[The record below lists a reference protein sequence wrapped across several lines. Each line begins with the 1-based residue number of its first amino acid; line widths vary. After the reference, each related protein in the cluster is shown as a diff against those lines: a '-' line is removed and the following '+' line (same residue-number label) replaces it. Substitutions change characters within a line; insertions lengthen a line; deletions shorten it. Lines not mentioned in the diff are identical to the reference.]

1 MKDIGMINIRSV
13 DLNLL
18 VAFDAI
24 FDELNVSR
32 AAARINVTQPTASG
46 MLRRLRETFGDELFL
61 RTSHGLLP
69 TPRAEELAAPIKA
82 LVQRAEDIFR
92 PGGFEPAIAHATFRM
107 SASDYMQQAVV
118 VPAIH
123 RIRQF
128 SPKSRIAA
136 IPRSPVRLA
145 DQLMRG
151 EVDVCV
157 CARETVLPEM
167 LTRTLF
173 QERYVCVGRKKHRF
187 KESLLPLTRLAEC
200 DHLLVDPSGRSFS
213 GPVDAA
219 LAAVGG
225 SRFVAAILPTF
236 SDLFRLLRNADYLAF
251 VPERLVRL
259 RPSELKVFETELAVP
274 KFEVV
279 AMWHPRFDSEPRHI
293 WLRDLL
299 ADVTAADAKA

>member
-1 MKDIGMINIRSV
+1 MVNIRSV

-46 MLRRLRETFGDELFL
+46 MLRRLRATFGDELFL

-82 LVQRAEDIFR
+82 LVHQAEDILR
-92 PGGFEPAIAHATFRM
+92 TGVFEPATAQATFRL

-118 VPAIH
+118 VPTA
-123 RIRQF
+123 RLIRQL
-128 SPKSRIAA
+128 SPKSRVAA
-136 IPRSPVRLA
+136 MPRSSVRLA
-145 DQLMRG
+145 EQLIRG

-157 CARETVLPEM
+157 CALETVIPEM
-167 LTRTLF
+167 QTLTLF

-187 KESLLPLTRLAEC
+187 KESFLPLNRITKC
-200 DHLLVDPSGRSFS
+200 DHLLVDPSGRSFV
-213 GPVDAA
+213 GPIDNA
-219 LAAVGG
+219 LAAARV
-225 SRFVAAILPTF
+225 SRFVAAVLPSF
-236 SDLFRLLRNADYLAF
+236 SDLFRLLQTADYLAF
-251 VPERLVRL
+251 VPERLVSL
-259 RPSELKVFETELAVP
+259 RRSELKVFDTELAVSE
-274 KFEVV
+274 FEVV

-299 ADVTAADAKA
+299 LDVTMAEANV